1 MNFIKKTL
9 SKTTLIAILAAPY
22 AVNAASVSQVQP
34 PSSLQSIIASLDLTE
49 QQQQKIS
56 SIANDY
62 RANLS
67 AEDIAEA
74 RELKRKQLRL
84 IIQTELDESAL
95 EEVITQAQL
104 KQKEFIIN
112 DIKLNNKIY
121 NILTKEQQDKFK
133 ASMRSL
139 MPQL

>member
-9 SKTTLIAILAAPY
+9 SKTTLIAILVAPY

-49 QQQQKIS
+49 QQQQQIS

>member
-9 SKTTLIAILAAPY
+9 SKTTLLVILAAPC
-22 AVNAASVSQVQP
+22 AVNAASVSQAQP

-49 QQQQKIS
+49 QQHQQIS
-56 SIANDY
+56 SITNEY

-67 AEDIAEA
+67 AEAIAEA
-74 RELKRKQLRL
+74 REIKRQQLRL

-104 KQKEFIIN
+104 RQKEFIIN

-133 ASMRSL
+133 AAMKSL

>member
-9 SKTTLIAILAAPY
+9 SKITLLVTLAAPC
-22 AVNAASVSQVQP
+22 AVNAASVSQAQP

-49 QQQQKIS
+49 QQHQQIS
-56 SIANDY
+56 SIANEY
-62 RANLS
+62 RSSLS
-67 AEDIAEA
+67 AKDIAEA
-74 RELKRKQLRL
+74 RELKRQQLRL
-84 IIQTELDESAL
+84 ITQTELDENAL

-133 ASMRSL
+133 ASIKSL

>member
-56 SIANDY
+56 SIANEY

-121 NILTKEQQDKFK
+121 NILTKEQQNKFK

-139 MPQL
+139 MTQL